1 MKKVLSVLAVL
12 AVAAGFAFA
21 DSAPKSFKLTTSVKE
36 VNKFKVYAPTHKTL
50 TYTEVVGDTLLEN
63 LGSAEVSTEEKE
75 LKTVAVA
82 TNLQSHTI
90 TVTATGTA
98 LKSETATTTMGYT
111 FTVDSNT
118 VDSKSPVAVDK
129 SATAEQ
135 PAELGK
141 IVTLTGDGGQNVA
154 QALLKA
160 TVNSDDYKDAAAG
173 NYEAT
178 VTLTVTGA

>member
-21 DSAPKSFKLTTSVKE
+21 DSDPKSFKLTTSVGE
-36 VNKFKVYAPTHKTL
+36 VNKFKVYAPTHGTL
-50 TYTEVVGDTLLEN
+50 TYADVVGDTLTEN
-63 LGSAEVSTEEKE
+63 LDSAKVSTEEKE

-82 TNLQSHTI
+82 TNLKSHTI
-90 TVTATGTA
+90 TVTATGTV
-98 LKSETATTTMGYT
+98 LMSGTATTTMGYT
-111 FTVDSNT
+111 FTVDS
-118 VDSKSPVAVDK
+118 KSPVTVDK

-135 PAELGK
+135 PANLGE
-141 IVTLTGDGGQNVA
+141 IVTLTGNGGQNVA

-160 TVNSDDYKDAAAG
+160 TVNSDDYRDAAAG
-173 NYEAT
+173 DYEAT

>member
-50 TYTEVVGDTLLEN
+50 TYTEVVGDTLTEN

-98 LKSETATTTMGYT
+98 LKSGTATTTMGYT
-111 FTVDSNT
+111 FTVDS
-118 VDSKSPVAVDK
+118 KRPVAVDK

-135 PAELGK
+135 PAVLGE

-160 TVNSDDYKDAAAG
+160 TVNSDDYRDAAAG